1 MFFDLNDYIYSLQL
15 TYNEFI
21 HRLLI
26 LPFQIKWF
34 MQHFILLLCTQT
46 LYVLENEFFLKR
58 FTI

>member
-46 LYVLENEFFLKR
+46 LYVLENEFF
-58 FTI
+58 